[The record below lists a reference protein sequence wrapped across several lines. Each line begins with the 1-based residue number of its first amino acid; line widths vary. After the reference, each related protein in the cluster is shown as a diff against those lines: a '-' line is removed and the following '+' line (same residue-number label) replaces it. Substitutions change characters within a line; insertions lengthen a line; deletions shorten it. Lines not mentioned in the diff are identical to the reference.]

1 MTGGTVYDGSG
12 GPGVRA
18 DVGISDGRLVY
29 PVPPGSAATAASTLP
44 ADGLIVCPALIDIH
58 THSDLTLLS
67 NPLGDSKIQQGVGT
81 EVIGNCGLGLAPLP
95 DPDGPAPA
103 ADDESLRVAAGY
115 LDLDPEVQVRW
126 RGFDEFLATLQAA
139 RPAMNIAALVPHLP
153 LHAQVVGLD
162 DTAADAGQIARIAE
176 LAGAAMDAGAVGV
189 STGLMY
195 APLSYVHTDE
205 LMALGA
211 AVAARGKL
219 FAWHIR
225 SYADDVLDA
234 VGEAIAVAAA
244 TGCRLQISHLT
255 AVGRRNW
262 GDAVRALAMVD
273 AARADGVD
281 VGVDIYPYLAG
292 NAPLSQLLPDW
303 AQQGGAEEFTVRLTD
318 PQVRARVAAEWA
330 ESAYWVWEDITINA
344 VSGSNPDDNPEL
356 AGILGRTVAELAE
369 AAGVSAAEQAMQ
381 LLAAYG
387 GAVTMVAF
395 GRSEDDLRR
404 ILLHPATVVAS
415 DGQAIAPDG
424 ATGAAGDPHPRSY
437 GCFPRYLAH
446 FTGSG
451 WPADTGNGVAGA
463 GAGAGAAGAGAD
475 AAGTGAA
482 GAGTDAAGAGAGAAA
497 GSGRPSPAQW
507 ADAIR
512 RCTSAAAERVGLTD
526 RGRIADGLAADLLLF
541 DPEQLTDVASFDAP
555 QQFPAG
561 IRAVLVGG
569 QLVIDAGADTG
580 ARPGE
585 VLRV

>member
-1 MTGGTVYDGSG
+1 MVTGGTVYDGSG
-12 GPGVRA
+12 SPGVRA
-18 DVGISDGRLVY
+18 DVGVDDGRLVY
-29 PVPPGSAATAASTLP
+29 PVPAGRAADARSTVT

-67 NPLGDSKIQQGVGT
+67 NPLGDSKIRQGVGT

-95 DPDGPAPA
+95 AVDGPTPA

-115 LDLDPEVQVRW
+115 LDLDPRVQVSW
-126 RGFDEFLATLQAA
+126 RGFAEFLAALQAA
-139 RPAMNIAALVPHLP
+139 RPAMNIAAFVPHLP

-162 DTAADAGQIARIAE
+162 DTVADAAQIERIRD

-211 AVAARGKL
+211 AVAARNKL

-234 VGEAIAVAAA
+234 VGEAIAVAEA

-262 GDAVRALAMVD
+262 GDAVKALAMVD
-273 AARADGVD
+273 AARARGID

-318 PQVRARVAAEWA
+318 PQVRERVAADWA
-330 ESAYWVWEDITINA
+330 GSAYWAWEDITINA

-356 AGILGRTVAELAE
+356 AGILGRTVAELA
-369 AAGVSAAEQAMQ
+369 AARGVSAAVQAMD
-381 LLAAYG
+381 LLAGYG

-415 DGQAIAPDG
+415 DGQAIDPRG

-446 FTGSG
+446 FTGTG
-451 WPADTGNGVAGA
+451 WPSDPATGATADGATAGA
-463 GAGAGAAGAGAD
+463 P
-475 AAGTGAA
+475 
-482 GAGTDAAGAGAGAAA
+482 AAA
-497 GSGRPSPAQW
+497 GSGRPSPDQW

-512 RCTSAAAERVGLTD
+512 RCTGAAADRVGLTD
-526 RGRIADGLAADLLLF
+526 RGRIADGLAADLLLL
-541 DPEQLTDVASFDAP
+541 DPRELTDRASFDAP

-561 IRAVLVGG
+561 IRAVLVAG
-569 QLVIDAGADTG
+569 QVVIDDGVDTG
-580 ARPGE
+580 ARPGA
-585 VLRV
+585 VLRVADPGGGRGHPPQAQEHQEG